1 MKRFIHFT
9 FLSVLLSVIFVACS
23 NDDANI
29 DDTVETPV
37 TQINSATYA
46 LGSVSN
52 PTISGNAK
60 IIENSDATI
69 TVELSLENTSEGSE
83 HPAHIHF
90 NTAAEG
96 GDIAIT
102 LGSVDGDTD
111 ESSITFNTLDDGTPI
126 TYEEL
131 IDFDGYINVHLS
143 SSELSTLIAQGDIG
157 QNELTGNI
165 KTYDL
170 NEKDIAG
177 IIGTIEFAERVNET
191 TLVTISLEGTT
202 EGDSHPAHIH
212 ENDIASTG
220 DIIAGL
226 NAVDG
231 ATGISKTQIQTLV
244 GGDTITYDE
253 FLSSNAYV
261 NVHLSDDNLS
271 TIVAQGNI
279 GNNESIDTTDSKTY
293 DVTNSGSTAYVWNGE
308 EFNNNSNP
316 NLTLKRGETYTFNI
330 NAPGHPFLIKSVQGS
345 GTSNLY
351 NNGVTNNGAVSN
363 TVTFTVPNDAPD
375 TLYYNC
381 EFHSVMTGTINIVD

>member
-1 MKRFIHFT
+1 MKRFIHLT

-23 NDDANI
+23 SDDDNI

-37 TQINSATYA
+37 TQINSVTYE

-52 PTISGNAK
+52 SSISGNAK

-102 LGSVDGDTD
+102 LGSVNGDTG
-111 ESSITFNTLDDGTPI
+111 ESSVTFNSLDNGTPI

-131 IDFDGYINVHLS
+131 IDFDGYINVHFS

-157 QNELTGNI
+157 QNELTGNF
-165 KTYDL
+165 KAYEL

-177 IIGTIEFAERVNET
+177 ISGTIEFAERVNKT

-202 EGDSHPAHIH
+202 EGITHPAHIH
-212 ENDIASTG
+212 ENDVATTG

-231 ATGISKTQIQTLV
+231 ATGISKTQIENLV
-244 GGDTITYDE
+244 GGATITYEE

-271 TIVAQGNI
+271 TIIAQGNI
-279 GNNESIDTTDSKTY
+279 GDNENIDTVDSKTY
-293 DVTNSGSTAYVWNGE
+293 DVTNNGATAYIWNGE

-316 NLTLKRGETYTFNI
+316 NLTLRRGETYTFNLD
-330 NAPGHPFLIKSVQGS
+330 APGHPFLIKSVQGT

-351 NNGVTNNGAVSN
+351 DEGVTNNGAVSG
-363 TVTFTVPNDAPD
+363 TITFTVPEDAPD

-381 EFHSVMTGTINIVD
+381 EFHRVMTGTINITD

>member
-1 MKRFIHFT
+1 MKRFIHLT

-23 NDDANI
+23 SDDDNI

-37 TQINSATYA
+37 TQINSVTYE

-52 PTISGNAK
+52 SSISGKAK

-102 LGSVDGDTD
+102 LGSVNGDTG
-111 ESSITFNTLDDGTPI
+111 ESSVTFNSLDNGTPI

-131 IDFDGYINVHLS
+131 IDFDGYINVHFS

-157 QNELTGNI
+157 QNELTGNF
-165 KTYDL
+165 KAYEL

-177 IIGTIEFAERVNET
+177 ISGTIEFAERVNKT
-191 TLVTISLEGTT
+191 TLVTISLEGTI
-202 EGDSHPAHIH
+202 EGNTHPAHIH
-212 ENDIASTG
+212 ENDVATTG

-231 ATGISKTQIQTLV
+231 ATGISKTQIENLV
-244 GGDTITYDE
+244 GGATITYEE

-271 TIVAQGNI
+271 TIIAQGNI
-279 GNNESIDTTDSKTY
+279 GDNENIDTVDSKTY
-293 DVTNSGSTAYVWNGE
+293 DVTNNGATAYIWNGE

-316 NLTLKRGETYTFNI
+316 NLTLRRGETYTFNLD
-330 NAPGHPFLIKSVQGS
+330 APGHPFLIKTVQGT

-351 NNGVTNNGAVSN
+351 DEGVTNNGAVSG
-363 TVTFTVPNDAPD
+363 TITFTVPEDAPD

-381 EFHSVMTGTINIVD
+381 EFHGVMTGTINITD

>member
-1 MKRFIHFT
+1 MKRFIHLT

-23 NDDANI
+23 SDDDNI

-37 TQINSATYA
+37 TQINSVTYE

-52 PTISGNAK
+52 SSISGNAK

-102 LGSVDGDTD
+102 LGSVNGDTG
-111 ESSITFNTLDDGTPI
+111 ESSVTFNSLDNGTPI

-131 IDFDGYINVHLS
+131 IDFDGYINVHFS

-157 QNELTGNI
+157 QNELTGNF
-165 KTYDL
+165 KAYEL

-177 IIGTIEFAERVNET
+177 ISGTIEFAERVNKT

-202 EGDSHPAHIH
+202 EGITHPAHIH
-212 ENDIASTG
+212 ENDVATTG

-231 ATGISKTQIQTLV
+231 ATGISKTQIENLV
-244 GGDTITYDE
+244 GGATITYEE

-271 TIVAQGNI
+271 TIIAQGNI
-279 GNNESIDTTDSKTY
+279 GDNENIDTVDSKTY
-293 DVTNSGSTAYVWNGE
+293 DVTNNGATAYIWNGE

-316 NLTLKRGETYTFNI
+316 NLTLRRGETYTFNLD
-330 NAPGHPFLIKSVQGS
+330 APGHPFLIKTVQGT

-351 NNGVTNNGAVSN
+351 DEGVTNNGAVSG
-363 TVTFTVPNDAPD
+363 TITFTVPEDAPD

-381 EFHSVMTGTINIVD
+381 EFHRVMTGTINITD